1 MMQTPAFHF
10 SALNH
15 SVFLL
20 NQQFNRCMI
29 MKKSIIQ
36 ILPVAAALFVA
47 GCESTHDKGPYL
59 PQQSRTPPYES
70 TEPVVLLDPGVQHS
84 ITTTGQPQ
92 ARVLEDGRLE
102 VVVQLRNREN
112 RRLEVQANCLF
123 KDVNG
128 VTTGDETPFQT
139 VVLTENAT
147 EHVKFTSL
155 NDKAKRFT
163 IRVRQA
169 R

>member
-1 MMQTPAFHF
+1 
-10 SALNH
+10 
-15 SVFLL
+15 
-20 NQQFNRCMI
+20 
-29 MKKSIIQ
+29 MKKSILQ
-36 ILPVAAALFVA
+36 ILPVAAALFLA
-47 GCESTHDKGPYL
+47 GCESAHDKGPYL

-84 ITTTGQPQ
+84 ITATGQPQ
-92 ARVLEDGRLE
+92 ARLLEDGRLE

-112 RRLEVQANCLF
+112 RRLEVQANCVF
-123 KDVNG
+123 KDVNA

-147 EHVKFTSL
+147 EQVKFTSM
-155 NDKAKRFT
+155 NDKAKRYT